1 MTFPCQG
8 PRKCRLIERIP
19 SQIVSKYFSLI
30 EKSFQSILVL
40 KLGMTEKQEAVSNIS
55 INDQALHLSF
65 AVVLLVFNKW

>member
-1 MTFPCQG
+1 MSAHRACS
-8 PRKCRLIERIP
+8 KIRLNFI
-19 SQIVSKYFSLI
+19 SSLVSKYFSLI

-65 AVVLLVFNKW
+65 AVVLLVFNK